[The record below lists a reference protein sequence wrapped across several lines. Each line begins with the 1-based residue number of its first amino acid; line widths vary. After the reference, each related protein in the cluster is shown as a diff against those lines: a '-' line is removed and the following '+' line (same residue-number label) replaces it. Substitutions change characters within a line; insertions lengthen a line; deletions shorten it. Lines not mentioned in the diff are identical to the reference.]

1 MAKKTSFKAWAPGNE
16 NSHYLFLGGQQI
28 RDILTPAHATAT
40 ECQFPPSNFAKIAL
54 VKNSYGTVAIKIK
67 PTPVASFRTIS
78 FDSNPVVQEHVI
90 NCFANAMRGMAHM
103 GGMLDI
109 IRPLVRANGHPSGDD
124 MKLICANFTTLYAAI
139 KTEQDSAP
147 QKESGDAPPPT
158 EARQYEDGE
167 PRPAKRE
174 RGAIPADLKNF
185 GEFGTAIH
193 NAIETAI
200 DAATTKTEAIRV
212 VHITVPGYT
221 PVQLP
226 DGEVVHEQFKDLLFR
241 MTTLSPKQRQVLL
254 LGERGTGK
262 THAAEQLA
270 RVMGLRFTALSMS
283 GGTTERAFHG
293 AVRLVNG
300 SMVWQPSAFLDY
312 FQNGGVFLVDELDKA
327 DSTVA
332 TSLNMALANGY
343 CVPVDSG
350 VRIDRHEN
358 CIVIAAAN
366 ALGSS
371 RTYTASNRLDASTVE
386 RFAIMHWGM
395 SNDIL
400 RRMAAECG
408 DSAKADSLLRLTH
421 AIRERIVAK
430 GWSGEIEWGARTV
443 QRMASW
449 LRGGKTRAE
458 ALTMELEQFTGNE
471 PVRSEFLTASK
482 AVI

>member
-1 MAKKTSFKAWAPGNE
+1 MAKKASFKAWAPG
-16 NSHYLFLGGQQI
+16 SGDSQYLFLGGQEV
-28 RDILTPAHATAT
+28 RDILTPAHAHAN

-54 VKNSYGTVAIKIK
+54 VKNSYGTVCLKVK
-67 PTPVASFRTIS
+67 PTPVAQFRTIS
-78 FDSNPVVQEHVI
+78 FNSTPEIQEAI
-90 NCFANAMRGMAHM
+90 IGLFAHALRGVPHM
-103 GGMLDI
+103 GAVLDI
-109 IRPLVRANGHPSGDD
+109 IRPLVRANGHPSAED
-124 MKLICANFTTLYAAI
+124 MKVVCAYFVTAYAAI

-147 QKESGDAPPPT
+147 SKESGDAPPPT
-158 EARQYEDGE
+158 EERKYEDGE

-174 RGAIPADLKNF
+174 RGGVPASLETF
-185 GEFGTAIH
+185 GEFGKAIH
-193 NAIETAI
+193 NAIENAI
-200 DAATTKTEAIRV
+200 DTATTKTEAIRV
-212 VHITVPGYT
+212 VNITVPGYT

-226 DGEVVHEQFKDLLFR
+226 EGEVVHEQFKDLLFR
-241 MTTLSPKQRQVLL
+241 MTTLAPNQRQVLL

-270 RVMGLRFTALSMS
+270 RTLGLRFTALSMS

-293 AVRLVNG
+293 AVRLIDG
-300 SMVWQPSAFLDY
+300 SMIWQPSAFLEY
-312 FQNGGVFLVDELDKA
+312 FAHGGVFLVDELDKA

-350 VRIDRHEN
+350 VRINRHRD

-400 RRMAAECG
+400 RRMAGECG
-408 DSAKADSLLRLTH
+408 DSAKADSLLRLTF

-449 LRGGKTRAE
+449 LRGGKSRAE
-458 ALTMELEQFTGNE
+458 ALAMELEQFTGNE

-482 AVI
+482 AVA

>member
-1 MAKKTSFKAWAPGNE
+1 MAKKTSFRAWAPTGGE
-16 NSHYLFLGGQQI
+16 PQYLFLGGQAV
-28 RDILTPAHATAT
+28 RDILTYGHATAND
-40 ECQFPPSNFAKIAL
+40 CQFPVSNFAKIAL
-54 VKNSYGTVAIKIK
+54 VKSYGTVAVKVK
-67 PTPVASFRTIS
+67 PTPVATFRTVHFS
-78 FDSNPVVQEHVI
+78 SDTDTQEKII
-90 NCFANAMRGMAHM
+90 NLFAHAMRGVAHM
-103 GGMLDI
+103 TAVLEVL
-109 IRPLVRANGHPSGDD
+109 RPLVRQTGHGSDE
-124 MKLICANFTTLYAAI
+124 MKVIASAFTGAFQLI
-139 KTEQDSAP
+139 KQDQDSAP
-147 QKESGDAPPPT
+147 PKESGDTPPPT
-158 EARQYEDGE
+158 EARKYEDGE

-174 RGAIPADLKNF
+174 RGAIPAELKNF

-200 DAATTKTEAIRV
+200 DAATTKTESIRV

-221 PVQLP
+221 PIELP
-226 DGEVVHEQFKDLLFR
+226 EGEVVHEQFKDLLFR
-241 MTTLSPKQRQVLL
+241 MTTLAPNQRQVLL

-270 RVMGLRFTALSMS
+270 RTLGLRFTALSMS

-293 AVRLVNG
+293 AVRLIEG
-300 SMVWQPSAFLDY
+300 TMVWQPSAFLEY
-312 FQNGGVFLVDELDKA
+312 FKNGGVFLVDELDKA

-350 VRIDRHEN
+350 VRINRHPN
-358 CIVIAAAN
+358 CVVIAAAN

-400 RRMAAECG
+400 RRMAGECG
-408 DSAKADSLLRLTH
+408 DSTKADSLLRLTH

-482 AVI
+482 AVA

>member
-1 MAKKTSFKAWAPGNE
+1 MAKRATFKAWEPG
-16 NSHYLFLGGQQI
+16 SGGAQYIFLTGQKV
-28 RDILTPAHATAT
+28 RDILVQQNGHATD
-40 ECQFPPSNFAKIAL
+40 CQFPVSNFAKVAIIKL
-54 VKNSYGTVAIKIK
+54 HGMVAIKVK
-67 PTPVASFRTIS
+67 PTPVASFRTVYWKSNDGIPARVTELFASALAGIHNADKVMEIIRNCVENSGGQSQEQAMRCARS
-78 FDSNPVVQEHVI
+78 FDD
-90 NCFANAMRGMAHM
+90 AY
-103 GGMLDI
+103 
-109 IRPLVRANGHPSGDD
+109 
-124 MKLICANFTTLYAAI
+124 TAI
-139 KTEQDSAP
+139 KADQDSMP
-147 QKESGDAPPPT
+147 KGSGDAPPPT
-158 EARQYEDGE
+158 EERKYQDGE

-174 RGAIPADLKNF
+174 RGGVPASLETF

-193 NAIETAI
+193 NAIENAI
-200 DAATTKTEAIRV
+200 DAATTKTESIRV
-212 VHITVPGYT
+212 VNITVPGYT

-226 DGEVVHEQFKDLLFR
+226 EGEVVHEQFKDLLFR
-241 MTTLSPKQRQVLL
+241 MTTLAPNQRQVLL

-270 RVMGLRFTALSMS
+270 RTLGLRFTALSMS

-293 AVRLVNG
+293 AVRLIDG
-300 SMVWQPSAFLDY
+300 TMVWQPSAFLEY
-312 FQNGGVFLVDELDKA
+312 FKNGGVFLVDELDKA

-350 VRIDRHEN
+350 VRIDRHRD

-400 RRMAAECG
+400 RRMAGECG
-408 DSAKADSLLRLTH
+408 DSAKADSLLRLTF

-449 LRGGKTRAE
+449 LRGGKSRAE
-458 ALTMELEQFTGNE
+458 ALAMELEQFTGNE
-471 PVRSEFLTASK
+471 SVRSEFLTASK
-482 AVI
+482 AVA

>member
-1 MAKKTSFKAWAPGNE
+1 MAKRATFKAWEPGGGGAQ
-16 NSHYLFLGGQQI
+16 YIFLTGQKV
-28 RDILTPAHATAT
+28 RDILVNQFGHATD
-40 ECQFPPSNFAKIAL
+40 CQFPVSNFAKIAI
-54 VKNSYGTVAIKIK
+54 VKLHGMVAIKVK
-67 PTPVASFRTIS
+67 PTPVASFRTVYWK
-78 FDSNPVVQEHVI
+78 SNDDVPGRIMDHFAAALAGIYHQEMVI
-90 NCFANAMRGMAHM
+90 E
-103 GGMLDI
+103 I
-109 IRPLVRANGHPSGDD
+109 IRDCVQHSNGQSQEQTLLTARRFDD
-124 MKLICANFTTLYAAI
+124 AYKAI
-139 KTEQDSAP
+139 KADQDSKP
-147 QKESGDAPPPT
+147 KESGDAPPPT
-158 EARQYEDGE
+158 EARKYENGE
-167 PRPAKRE
+167 PRPEKRE
-174 RGAIPADLKNF
+174 RKEVPKALENF

-193 NAIETAI
+193 NAIENAI
-200 DAATTKTEAIRV
+200 DAATTKTESIRV

-226 DGEVVHEQFKDLLFR
+226 EGEVVHEQFKDLLFR

-300 SMVWQPSAFLDY
+300 SMVWQPSAFLEY
-312 FQNGGVFLVDELDKA
+312 FAHGGVFLVDELDKA

-350 VRIDRHEN
+350 VRIDRHQD

-408 DSAKADSLLRLTH
+408 DSSKADSLLRLTH

-449 LRGGKTRAE
+449 LRGGKSRAE
-458 ALTMELEQFTGNE
+458 ALAMELEQFTGNE

-482 AVI
+482 AVV

>member
-1 MAKKTSFKAWAPGNE
+1 MAKRATFKAWAPSGGE
-16 NSHYLFLGGQQI
+16 PQYLFLGGQEV
-28 RDILTPAHATAT
+28 RDILTYGHATAND
-40 ECQFPPSNFAKIAL
+40 CQFPVSNFAKIAL
-54 VKNSYGTVAIKIK
+54 VKTYGLVTVKVK
-67 PTPVASFRTIS
+67 PTPVATFRTVS
-78 FDSNPVVQEHVI
+78 FSSDTETQEKI
-90 NCFANAMRGMAHM
+90 IGLFAHALRGVPHM
-103 GGMLDI
+103 GAVLDVL
-109 IRPLVRANGHPSGDD
+109 RPLVRAPGHSPED
-124 MKLICANFTTLYAAI
+124 MKAIVTNFASAFQAI
-139 KTEQDSAP
+139 KHDQDSAP
-147 QKESGDAPPPT
+147 PKESGNAPPPT
-158 EARQYEDGE
+158 EARKYDDGE

-174 RGAIPADLKNF
+174 RGGVPASLETF

-193 NAIETAI
+193 NAIENAI
-200 DAATTKTEAIRV
+200 DAATTKTESIRV
-212 VHITVPGYT
+212 VNITVPGYT

-226 DGEVVHEQFKDLLFR
+226 EGEVVHEQFKDLLFR
-241 MTTLSPKQRQVLL
+241 MTTLAPNQRQVLL

-270 RVMGLRFTALSMS
+270 RTLGLRFTALSMS

-293 AVRLVNG
+293 AVRLIDG
-300 SMVWQPSAFLDY
+300 SMIWQPSAFLEY
-312 FQNGGVFLVDELDKA
+312 FAHGGVFLVDELDKA

-350 VRIDRHEN
+350 VRINRHRD

-400 RRMAAECG
+400 RRMAGECG
-408 DSAKADSLLRLTH
+408 DSAKADSLLRLTF

-449 LRGGKTRAE
+449 LRGGKSRAE
-458 ALTMELEQFTGNE
+458 ALAMELEQFNGNE

-482 AVI
+482 AVA